1 MNIVLTYVNGRGKRV
16 VKEFTHPME
25 VIGYIYRCWSA
36 ARNAESMYRIKE
48 MLDREER
55 ERITDA
61 KGGEK

>member
-1 MNIVLTYVNGRGKRV
+1 MNITITYVNGKGKRV

-48 MLDREER
+48 KLDREWR
-55 ERITDA
+55 ERITEA
-61 KGGEK
+61 EGSEK